1 MNVQQLQQQQIQ
13 IHPQLVGQAKQM
25 YLQQAN
31 YFKAQEE
38 AARKYVQYLE
48 QFKDDQVY
56 QPNQLQNAAN
66 TQNQLL
72 KPQGQQSQN

>member
-1 MNVQQLQQQQIQ
+1 
-13 IHPQLVGQAKQM
+13 M

-38 AARKYVQYLE
+38 AARKYVHYLE

-56 QPNQLQNAAN
+56 QPNQL
-66 TQNQLL
+66 
-72 KPQGQQSQN
+72 